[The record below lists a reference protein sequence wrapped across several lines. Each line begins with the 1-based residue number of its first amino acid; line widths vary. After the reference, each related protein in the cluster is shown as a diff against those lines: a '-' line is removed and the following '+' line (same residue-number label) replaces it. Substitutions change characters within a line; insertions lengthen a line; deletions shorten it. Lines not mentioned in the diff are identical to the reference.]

1 MNCDEARGILAE
13 LVAGE
18 FGLTESATVEA
29 HAGQCAECAQVLD
42 QLYRTAPR
50 GHRMR
55 PAAPEQISAHP
66 SRRLRSLIRHATVT
80 AVLVLVMGL
89 GILAVQGRH
98 EVLLAS
104 LRSALP
110 ALSEALSEMR
120 SPTTDSR
127 AQTAPQERLA
137 PPSVASP
144 IEREPQD
151 AAPAEPAA
159 PASWAEPEPAP
170 ESAPPAKASGT
181 TKAGPAKRAVPGR
194 AAKLEP
200 ARESASP
207 TVASRTD
214 VVIQISVEDRRE
226 AERNVRTLIA
236 RLGGTRSGKE
246 QAATMELVVPR
257 AKYGE
262 LTRGLAQI
270 GAWQMESD
278 AGPLPD
284 PVHVA
289 VRLARETANPR

>member
-13 LVAGE
+13 LVVGE

-42 QLYRTAPR
+42 QLYQTAPR
-50 GHRMR
+50 GHRVRAAALAQVSAR
-55 PAAPEQISAHP
+55 PSRR
-66 SRRLRSLIRHATVT
+66 RRLRSLIRHATVT
-80 AVLVLVMGL
+80 AVLVLVIGL

-98 EVLLAS
+98 EVLIAG
-104 LRSALP
+104 LRIALP
-110 ALSEALSEMR
+110 ALSEMR
-120 SPTTDSR
+120 GPATDSR

-137 PPSVASP
+137 PPNVASP

-151 AAPAEPAA
+151 AAPTEPAA
-159 PASWAEPEPAP
+159 PAPWAEPEPAP

-181 TKAGPAKRAVPGR
+181 REAGTAKRAVPAR
-194 AAKLEP
+194 ATRPEP
-200 ARESASP
+200 AAESASP

-214 VVIQISVEDRRE
+214 VVIQLSVEDRRE

-246 QAATMELVVPR
+246 RAATMELVVPR

-278 AGPLPD
+278 LGPLPD

-289 VRLARETANPR
+289 VRLAR